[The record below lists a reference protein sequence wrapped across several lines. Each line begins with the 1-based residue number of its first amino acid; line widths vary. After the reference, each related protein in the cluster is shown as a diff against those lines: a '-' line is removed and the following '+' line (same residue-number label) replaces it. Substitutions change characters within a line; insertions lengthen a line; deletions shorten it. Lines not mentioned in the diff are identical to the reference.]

1 MKKNNREI
9 NLFNIGLIEKKNTR
23 SDKVKTTNVNIL
35 LNRVRLDKEKDFKKK
50 LNFISILIL
59 CLAVVG
65 AYSYLVWKD
74 EFFVKQQLQF
84 YNL

>member
-1 MKKNNREI
+1 VKKNNREI
-9 NLFNIGLIEKKNTR
+9 NLFNIGLIEKRNAR

-65 AYSYLVWKD
+65 AYSYLV
-74 EFFVKQQLQF
+74 
-84 YNL
+84 

>member
-65 AYSYLVWKD
+65 AYSYLV
-74 EFFVKQQLQF
+74 
-84 YNL
+84 

>member
-9 NLFNIGLIEKKNTR
+9 KLFNIGLIEKRNAR

-65 AYSYLVWKD
+65 AYSYLV
-74 EFFVKQQLQF
+74 
-84 YNL
+84 

>member
-9 NLFNIGLIEKKNTR
+9 NLFNIGLIEKRNTR

-65 AYSYLVWKD
+65 AYSYLV
-74 EFFVKQQLQF
+74 
-84 YNL
+84 

>member
-9 NLFNIGLIEKKNTR
+9 NLFNIGLIEKRNAR

-65 AYSYLVWKD
+65 AYSYLV
-74 EFFVKQQLQF
+74 
-84 YNL
+84 

>member
-1 MKKNNREI
+1 VKKNNREI
-9 NLFNIGLIEKKNTR
+9 NLFNIGLIEKRNTR

-65 AYSYLVWKD
+65 AYSYLV
-74 EFFVKQQLQF
+74 
-84 YNL
+84 

>member
-9 NLFNIGLIEKKNTR
+9 NLFNIGLIEKRNKR
-23 SDKVKTTNVNIL
+23 SDKIKTTNVNIL
-35 LNRVRLDKEKDFKKK
+35 LNRVRLDKKKDFQKK

-65 AYSYLVWKD
+65 AYSYLV
-74 EFFVKQQLQF
+74 
-84 YNL
+84 